1 MHQIASNC
9 TKRHYRAEVR
19 IKAWIPPASKPA
31 GSDAAL
37 AFVILG
43 LGCFLAFTG
52 AGLMEQWQHSAS
64 RRQSL
69 AFEDLLGFVAAA
81 AGLVIVAWW
90 VLSLAAAFAA
100 ALLERS
106 GRRRAAAVS
115 RRLSPAFMR
124 RLALG
129 VLGMQLVAA
138 PLAHADASQGPGLVP
153 SHTVARISAAWAPTH
168 DRPQDPV
175 ARKPGVSHGAGTGR
189 PRHGPVVAG
198 TSDVPA
204 AVAGHVRLFRR
215 PGLSRQRRPGP
226 RTSSP
231 PRRELVVR
239 SGDSLWTIAA
249 RHLGPEATDVEIAR
263 EWPRWFAVNSAVIG
277 SSPDL
282 LLPGQILR
290 AP

>member
-1 MHQIASNC
+1 MYPS
-9 TKRHYRAEVR
+9 T
-19 IKAWIPPASKPA
+19 SKPS

-43 LGCFLAFTG
+43 LGCFLAVTG
-52 AGLMEQWQHSAS
+52 AGLMEQWHHSAS

-69 AFEDLLGFVAAA
+69 AFEDLLGFVSAA

-90 VLSLAAAFAA
+90 VLSLASAFAA
-100 ALLERS
+100 ALLERC
-106 GRRRAAAVS
+106 GRVRAAALS
-115 RRLSPAFMR
+115 ARLSPAFMR

-138 PLAHADASQGPGLVP
+138 PLAHADASQGSGLVP
-153 SHTVARISAAWAPTH
+153 SHTVALSAAWAPTQAQCA
-168 DRPQDPV
+168 DSPV
-175 ARKPGVSHGAGTGR
+175 LPHVSPGFATEPAQEGHATCAAV
-189 PRHGPVVAG
+189 PG
-198 TSDVPA
+198 TSDVQPQWQA
-204 AVAGHVRLFRR
+204 
-215 PGLSRQRRPGP
+215 
-226 RTSSP
+226 SP
-231 PRRELVVR
+231 PVPAPKFVTSAPARAANMLPPRQELVVR

-263 EWPRWFAVNSAVIG
+263 EWPRWFAANSAVIG

>member
-1 MHQIASNC
+1 MDPS
-9 TKRHYRAEVR
+9 T
-19 IKAWIPPASKPA
+19 SKPA

-52 AGLMEQWQHSAS
+52 AGLLEQWQHSAS

-153 SHTVARISAAWAPTH
+153 SHTVALSAAWAPTH
-168 DRPQDPV
+168 DQCADKPV
-175 ARKPGVSHGAGTGR
+175 LSPVSLALATEPAQEGLAT
-189 PRHGPVVAG
+189 GPVVAG
-198 TSDVPA
+198 TSDV
-204 AVAGHVRLFRR
+204 R
-215 PGLSRQRRPGP
+215 PQWQA
-226 RTSSP
+226 SP
-231 PRRELVVR
+231 PVPAPRFVTSAPARAANELPSRRELVVR